1 MLKQCWKAMRRIDVL
16 GAPKGTPESE
26 GRRPGGGKLTWLG
39 AWGETL
45 EGGTGES
52 QLATLEDHRLTRY
65 EDCQDSQDSGIDT
78 RDS

>member
-1 MLKQCWKAMRRIDVL
+1 MRRTAVFE
-16 GAPKGTPESE
+16 GPKGTPESE
-26 GRRPGGGKLTWLG
+26 GTWPGEGKWTCLG

-52 QLATLEDHRLTRY
+52 QLATLEDHRLTGY
-65 EDCQDSQDSGIDT
+65 EDCHDCQDSQDNRIDT

>member
-1 MLKQCWKAMRRIDVL
+1 MQRNSCFWE
-16 GAPKGTPESE
+16 APEIEITTP
-26 GRRPGGGKLTWLG
+26 GDGKYTWLG

-52 QLATLEDHRLTRY
+52 QLATLEDHRLTGY
-65 EDCQDSQDSGIDT
+65 EDCQDCQDNRIDT